1 MIVEIPRT
9 FLNPCLVPPADELVI
24 PPIGILAFLGAI
36 TSSLTLAAVL
46 ELGLWFVR
54 RVLATMYAALALL
67 DAEIVESHSFRRQ
80 LVTHQKASAT
90 AIIFPFQFCSRLARR
105 PDGRDIRFLGRDAN
119 DGEGLEIMLQDVR
132 IPIRIDD
139 GRVGDPL
146 LLKQRTRIPTES
158 VRITPEPDFAAFV
171 EGEPQDVIDDQL
183 AICDQNAGIHVGS
196 DRRVAIQDLAA
207 ANHRLGMRVFDFYGA
222 TQSGYGALRE
232 DELHSGDRGYRRR
245 LKDGTETTVR
255 TDKLASM
262 KRGLYRSCD

>member
-105 PDGRDIRFLGRDAN
+105 PDGRDIRLRGRNGN
-119 DGEGLEIMLQDVR
+119 DGERLEIMLQDVR

-171 EGEPQDVIDDQL
+171 EGEHQDVIDDQL

-207 ANHRLGMRVFDFYGA
+207 ANHRLGMRVFDVYGA
-222 TQSGYGALRE
+222 TQS
-232 DELHSGDRGYRRR
+232 
-245 LKDGTETTVR
+245 
-255 TDKLASM
+255 
-262 KRGLYRSCD
+262 